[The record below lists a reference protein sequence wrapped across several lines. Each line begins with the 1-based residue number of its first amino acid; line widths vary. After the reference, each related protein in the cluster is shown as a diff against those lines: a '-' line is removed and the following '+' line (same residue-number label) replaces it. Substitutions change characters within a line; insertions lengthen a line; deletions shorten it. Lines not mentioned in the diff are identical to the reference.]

1 MTIHYDSGSPGV
13 MTSDEALEALIDHA
27 TALVLRVGDPVLV
40 EAQRALIR
48 LRSIE
53 RVDHMEQERGL
64 G

>member
-1 MTIHYDSGSPGV
+1 